1 MKAPVKK
8 MDDQS
13 QYDPIQKVPAVKRQQ
28 DRGLLELLV
37 DILQDHA
44 PNFKARH
51 PVAARTF
58 H

>member
-1 MKAPVKK
+1 

-44 PNFKARH
+44 PTFKPRH